1 MKNNSK
7 NRALKFIREK
17 NYIRKGGVQYNFI
30 KIADDMINDAE
41 YVESETNRLLELT
54 KDQINKKYKLNLDY
68 NILKVDSGLDGD
80 DFIRDLITIRIKVV
94 RQ

>member
-17 NYIRKGGVQYNFI
+17 NYVRKGGVQYNFI
-30 KIADDMINDAE
+30 KIADDMINDDE
-41 YVESETNRLLELT
+41 YVKCEINRLLERT
-54 KDQINKKYKLNLDY
+54 KEQINKKYKLHLDY
-68 NILKVDSGLDGD
+68 NILKVDSGLDGN
-80 DFIRDLITIRIKVV
+80 DFVRDLITIRIKVV